1 MTEPVLDNHL
11 HLDRDRGEGL
21 AAVRDFSNAGGT
33 HMMIVN
39 QPSWKF
45 GIVPTEG
52 DDFRPVFQET
62 MALASEASELLE
74 GKAWPVLGVHPAL
87 LSRLV
92 DDQEY
97 SVADAAE
104 VMKRGLAVA
113 GEYAADG
120 PAVAIKSG
128 RPHYDVSEEVWE
140 ASNCVLREAFQVG
153 AEAGVAIQ
161 LHTEETTDLTP
172 VGEWAES
179 AGVPSERVVKHYAS
193 GICSGVS
200 SSVIS
205 RRESLV
211 SAAESGEPFL
221 METDYLDDPERPG
234 AVLGPKT
241 VPRRTKWLREN
252 GYDVAVHRSH
262 VETPERIYGVTMT
275 IK

>member
-97 SVADAAE
+97 SVEDAAE

-172 VGEWAES
+172 VGKWAES
-179 AGVPSERVVKHYAS
+179 AGIPSERVVKHYAS

-211 SAAESGEPFL
+211 SAAESSEPFL

-252 GYDVAVHRSH
+252 GYDAAVHRSH

>member
-1 MTEPVLDNHL
+1 MTAPVLDNHL
-11 HLDRDRGEGL
+11 HLDRDAGDGI

-45 GIVPTEG
+45 GIVPEVEE
-52 DDFRPVFQET
+52 DFRPVFRET
-62 MALASEASELLE
+62 IEIASEASKVLE

-87 LSRLV
+87 ISRLV
-92 DDQEY
+92 DDHEY
-97 SVADAAE
+97 TIAAAEE

-113 GEYAADG
+113 GEYASDG

-128 RPHYDVSEEVWE
+128 RPHYDVTDEVWE
-140 ASNCVLREAFQVG
+140 ASNRVLREAFQVS
-153 AEAGVAIQ
+153 AESGVAIQ
-161 LHTEETTDLTP
+161 LHTEATTDLTT

-179 AGVPSERVVKHYAS
+179 AGVPAERVVKHYAS

-205 RRESLV
+205 QRESLA
-211 SAAESGEPFL
+211 SAAESGDPFL
-221 METDYLDDPERPG
+221 METDYLDDPDRPG

-241 VPRRTKWLREN
+241 VPRRTNWLREN
-252 GYDVAVHRSH
+252 GYETAVHRAH
-262 VETPERIYGVTMT
+262 VETPERVYGITMT
-275 IK
+275 TE